1 MKSFFLRIIHDKL
14 KLFFVLVIVVLPVIQ
29 VVQVWIVC
37 HNLGLGFYSPPYATF
52 VALPGVAHHILN
64 RVFTWFMPLYMALI
78 FADTVIED
86 SQTRLS
92 SSEIVR
98 IGKKSYIRTKVI
110 GTFTMAFVLIFFS
123 LLLNLMLCYIVFSG
137 GKFIGMD
144 PGDSPENFLYNIS
157 HAHPLLANIAFDL
170 VKAFMCALIATV
182 GASLALIAP
191 NRKIVYSLTLII
203 WFIPIMLNKSLVL
216 IFKPFSEYDF
226 QYLLPIF
233 FSVTFAFVLIII
245 CMAFWRLKDDEA

>member
-1 MKSFFLRIIHDKL
+1 MKSFFLRIIHDKV
-14 KLFFVLVIVVLPVIQ
+14 KLLFVIVIVALPVIQ
-29 VVQVWIVC
+29 VVQVWTVC
-37 HNLGLGFYSPPYATF
+37 NKIGLGFYSPPYATF

-64 RVFTWFMPLYMALI
+64 RVFTWFMPLYMVLI

-92 SSEIVR
+92 NSEIAR
-98 IGKKSYIRTKVI
+98 TGKKSYIRTKVL
-110 GTFTMAFVLIFFS
+110 GTFTMAFILIAFS
-123 LLLNLMLCYIVFSG
+123 MLLNLMLCYIVFSG

-182 GASLALIAP
+182 GASIALIAP